1 MQHIFTFAP
10 FTFADV
16 IAVGLLLL
24 VWLVSGYLIERTDAS
39 RLSVATLMEHYRREW
54 MRQFITRTPRL
65 FDANVMASLRQGTS
79 FLASACMIA
88 IGGGLALIGNRERVG
103 NVAEDLTLG
112 ELSPVVWEVKML
124 LVLLFVTNAFLK
136 FLWAHRLFGYCT
148 ILMGAVPNDPAD
160 PKATVIA
167 DQAAEINIRAARGF
181 NRGLRSIYF
190 ALAALG
196 WLAGPLALIMSTLIT
211 LAVIWRREYGSQSRE
226 VLLAGIETMRI

>member
-103 NVAEDLTLG
+103 NVAEDL
-112 ELSPVVWEVKML
+112 S
-124 LVLLFVTNAFLK
+124 
-136 FLWAHRLFGYCT
+136 
-148 ILMGAVPNDPAD
+148 
-160 PKATVIA
+160 
-167 DQAAEINIRAARGF
+167 
-181 NRGLRSIYF
+181 
-190 ALAALG
+190 
-196 WLAGPLALIMSTLIT
+196 LIHI
-211 LAVIWRREYGSQSRE
+211 
-226 VLLAGIETMRI
+226 